1 MIKQDEERY
10 IKLITDN
17 CFSDDIEVNHGY
29 ADSIIVELI
38 GKLGYKRL
46 ARLYE
51 SVEKQYD

>member
-1 MIKQDEERY
+1 MSKQDEERY

-17 CFSDDIEVNHGY
+17 CFSGDIEKNHAW
-29 ADSIIVELI
+29 ADDIIVELI

-51 SVEKQYD
+51 SVEKWYA